1 MRKLINLLRRARAWA
16 ILFGADVTVDA
27 IHEELEIADH
37 APGARAYLLRKLV
50 VARSKRAVA
59 RAEYQ
64 ATFAPGDRL
73 TWLDA

>member
-1 MRKLINLLRRARAWA
+1 MRKLINLLRRSMAWSR
-16 ILFGADVTVDA
+16 LFCADVTVDA